1 MKISFYEYNSFLVS
15 IYIYYQLLNNISRIL
30 LIPPIFPIIIMIIL
44 SSLMIFEI
52 KNINLKSLFLL
63 FVFLCIFILN
73 IILTK
78 ENLEVIG
85 FHFMKFL
92 AYGILASLVGSLKIK
107 SNSLE
112 KWLTIL
118 SYINI
123 FIMMYIG
130 FRRQEIYLEIGYMTF
145 GTNLLI
151 SPLILFYL
159 DLKNKKRISINKIM
173 IILSLVIL
181 LIYGN
186 RFSILLSF
194 LGIIIL
200 DWSYRKN
207 NYKKWLI
214 YSFFSFG
221 LGIIYLNLKEIL
233 LWIYNIF
240 SNLEYKMYGLLRL
253 INSLERAEVGK
264 DISSGRMELY
274 KDAVEVIFNNPFGI
288 GIFGYLKEIKY
299 AFLGY
304 YPHNIFLEIGMHWG
318 ILGLVIFI
326 IFLFKLLKKIA
337 NTQEKSYKIFLILL
351 ALFNLRLL
359 LSDTYISYSFFW
371 LLIAISF
378 NKSYQI
384 L

>member
-1 MKISFYEYNSFLVS
+1 
-15 IYIYYQLLNNISRIL
+15 
-30 LIPPIFPIIIMIIL
+30 
-44 SSLMIFEI
+44 
-52 KNINLKSLFLL
+52 
-63 FVFLCIFILN
+63 
-73 IILTK
+73 
-78 ENLEVIG
+78 
-85 FHFMKFL
+85 
-92 AYGILASLVGSLKIK
+92 
-107 SNSLE
+107 
-112 KWLTIL
+112 
-118 SYINI
+118 
-123 FIMMYIG
+123 
-130 FRRQEIYLEIGYMTF
+130 
-145 GTNLLI
+145 
-151 SPLILFYL
+151 
-159 DLKNKKRISINKIM
+159 
-173 IILSLVIL
+173 
-181 LIYGN
+181 
-186 RFSILLSF
+186 
-194 LGIIIL
+194 
-200 DWSYRKN
+200 
-207 NYKKWLI
+207 
-214 YSFFSFG
+214 
-221 LGIIYLNLKEIL
+221 
-233 LWIYNIF
+233 
-240 SNLEYKMYGLLRL
+240 MYGLLRL